1 MSYESS
7 SPAGENA
14 TGDERDL
21 DWVMSRFVEEVPDAA
36 HAILVSADGLL
47 MASSSSIPAGPSTPD
62 SAQAVRKF
70 SASVRRWAKSTANCA

>member
-21 DWVMSRFVEEVPDAA
+21 DWVMSRFVEEVPD
-36 HAILVSADGLL
+36 
-47 MASSSSIPAGPSTPD
+47 
-62 SAQAVRKF
+62 
-70 SASVRRWAKSTANCA
+70 TAL